1 MIGTSGQ
8 PGLIPRF
15 FDELFTK
22 KQQRDQIVSSTHI
35 EFSYYE
41 IYNEKIYDLLGSN
54 PSMPPPKINPVSI
67 YFGSSGL
74 HLSRFGK
81 C

>member
-15 FDELFTK
+15 FDELFKK
-22 KQQRDQIVSSTHI
+22 KQERDQVVSSTHI

-54 PSMPPPKINPVSI
+54 PSM
-67 YFGSSGL
+67 SS
-74 HLSRFGK
+74 SKANQVIIFNI
-81 C
+81 